1 MPKIRILIVDDHTL
15 LREGIRSL
23 LENHEDL
30 EVVGEAVDG
39 RDAIEK
45 ASQLAPDVVIMDV
58 AMPLMDGL
66 EATHRIRDRH
76 PDIRVLI
83 LTQYERKDY
92 MLSSLRAGASG
103 CILKKALA
111 SELVS
116 AIRAAHA
123 EDIFLH
129 PSIAKL
135 MIEDFV
141 RHAKADPLD
150 RLTPREREVLKL
162 VAEGRSNREIA
173 ELLAV
178 SVKTVL
184 GHRTNAME
192 KLDIHNRTD
201 LIKYAIRAGLISVDS

>member
-1 MPKIRILIVDDHTL
+1 MSKIRVLIVDDHTL
-15 LREGIRSL
+15 LREGIHSL
-23 LENHEDL
+23 LDTHEDL
-30 EVVGEAVDG
+30 EVVGEAADG
-39 RDAIEK
+39 RDALEK
-45 ASQLAPDVVIMDV
+45 ISQLAPDVVIMDV
-58 AMPLMDGL
+58 AMPSMNGL
-66 EATHRIRDRH
+66 EATQRIRDQH
-76 PDIRVLI
+76 PNVKVLI

-92 MLSSLRAGASG
+92 VLSSLRAGASG
-103 CILKKALA
+103 CVLKKALS
-111 SELVS
+111 SELVA

-123 EDIFLH
+123 EDMFLH
-129 PSIAKL
+129 PSLAKL
-135 MIEDFV
+135 MIEDYV

-173 ELLAV
+173 DLLAV

-201 LIKYAIRAGLISVDS
+201 LIKYAIRAGLISIDS